1 MHFFLDTS
9 ALIKLFHEEAG
20 SALVNA
26 LMDKPDRTAIV
37 SRLSVVEFG
46 SVMALKVRTG
56 ALTPTDAD
64 LLLDQLFAS
73 IEAGEFIVESIADE
87 VFDQALRLINEYGR
101 QKSLKILDA
110 LHLATALRLSRSS
123 PLATF
128 VTSDRALS
136 KVAEAAG
143 LRVLFPE

>member
-1 MHFFLDTS
+1 
-9 ALIKLFHEEAG
+9 
-20 SALVNA
+20 
-26 LMDKPDRTAIV
+26 MDKADRTAIV
-37 SRLSVVEFG
+37 SRLAVVEFG

-56 ALTPTDAD
+56 ALTPADAD

-73 IEAGEFIVESIADE
+73 IESGEFMVESIADE
-87 VFDQALRLINEYGR
+87 IFDQALRLINEYGR

-110 LHLATALRLSRSS
+110 LHLATALHLNRSG

-136 KVAEAAG
+136 NVAKAAG
-143 LRVLFPE
+143 LQVLFPE

>member
-1 MHFFLDTS
+1 
-9 ALIKLFHEEAG
+9 
-20 SALVNA
+20 
-26 LMDKPDRTAIV
+26 MDKPDRTAIV
-37 SRLSVVEFG
+37 SRLAVVEFG

-56 ALTPTDAD
+56 ALTPADAD

-73 IEAGEFIVESIADE
+73 IESGEFMVESIADE
-87 VFDQALRLINEYGR
+87 IFDQALRLINEYGR

-110 LHLATALRLSRSS
+110 LHLATALHLNRSG

-136 KVAEAAG
+136 NVAKAAG
-143 LRVLFPE
+143 LQVLFPE

>member
-1 MHFFLDTS
+1 
-9 ALIKLFHEEAG
+9 
-20 SALVNA
+20 
-26 LMDKPDRTAIV
+26 
-37 SRLSVVEFG
+37 
-46 SVMALKVRTG
+46 MALKVRSG

-128 VTSDRALS
+128 VTSDQALS

-143 LRVLFPE
+143 LQVLFPE